1 MRKTI
6 LFILLGL
13 QTLCAQSLYVHTD
26 KETYLP
32 GEILWFKVYAL
43 NDDTHVPVQE
53 KGIAYIHILDQN
65 GNSVLDTKLA
75 LENKNSG
82 SLFIPQRLQAG
93 KYTFTAS
100 TLGQTGAPFKKSL
113 VILNPFAVVGQ
124 VMQERTPSVQFYP
137 ESGNLI
143 ERISSRIAY
152 IVKDGTGQKV
162 DAELYQ
168 GEQKLSSPFHWNP
181 ENGTSLYAIFP
192 GGKRVDLTLPQPL
205 KSGYVLEAVSGQTA
219 YTVQVKASKDFAG
232 KSVKLTYGTGKHINL
247 TLNGEGS
254 ARTQIEKSDLPD
266 GTSLL
271 SLWDAEGL
279 PRAERVLFRKPGKQL
294 ELKGNLNKTVAK
306 TREDLSFELGSSN
319 VEQLAQVSI
328 SVRKVDSLLKENEE
342 NIHSYL
348 YFSKHLKGIVPHSEY
363 YLSKASEE
371 EIEHLLM
378 TQGWRKLNTTEGS
391 TEGRYHLV
399 RIRFSDKSTGAP
411 ISHQEAYFSV
421 PDLSPMIYSART
433 NADGIAHFWVKNLYG
448 TRNVAT
454 RLASGAAANA
464 DLLKYEPVKEE
475 ADFELPYGGKIPV
488 KAYSEQAISAQVQN
502 VFYAKE
508 RSQFL
513 LPTSLDSLSIYGK
526 PDYRYL
532 LDDYTRFVVM
542 EEVLREF
549 IKEVNVRKNRE
560 DFHLRAFDAPR
571 GNYLS
576 GDPLILLDGI
586 PLKNANEIMNYD
598 PLKVKKIEVV
608 ASKYF
613 FGNQIYDGVVSFHT
627 YKGNLDGFQL
637 DPSFTVFSYEGLQP
651 EREFYVPD
659 QKEGTP
665 DQRDVLLWVP
675 QVELQAGK
683 TQQISIKTSDLE
695 GDFIVDVQGV
705 DKEGKSGAQKI
716 RFTVE

>member
-6 LFILLGL
+6 IFLLLGL
-13 QTLCAQSLYVHTD
+13 QSICAQSLYVHTD

-32 GEILWFKVYAL
+32 GEILWFKVYTL
-43 NDDTHVPVQE
+43 NDETHVPIQD
-53 KGIAYIHILDQN
+53 KGVAYIHILDQN
-65 GNSVLDTKLA
+65 GNSVMDTKLA
-75 LENKNSG
+75 LENKNAG

-137 ESGNLI
+137 ESGTLV
-143 ERISSRIAY
+143 EGVTSRVAY
-152 IVKDGTGQKV
+152 IAKDGAGQKV
-162 DAELYQ
+162 SVELYQ
-168 GEQKLSSPFHWNP
+168 GELKLSSPFYWNP

-192 GGKRVDLTLPQPL
+192 GGKRVDLNLPQPL
-205 KSGYVLEAVSGQTA
+205 KSGYVLEALSRQTSYA
-219 YTVQVKASKDFAG
+219 VQVKASKDLAG
-232 KSVKLTYGTGKHINL
+232 RSIKLNYGSGKEINL
-247 TLNGEGS
+247 TLNEEGS
-254 ARTQIEKSDLPD
+254 ARTQIEKADLPE

-279 PRAERVLFRKPGKQL
+279 PRAERILFRKPGKML
-294 ELKGNLNKTVAK
+294 DLKGNLNKTAAK

-319 VEQLAQVSI
+319 VQQLAQVSI
-328 SVRKVDSLLKENEE
+328 SVRKVDSLLTENEE

-348 YFSKHLKGIVPHSEY
+348 YLSKHLKGIVSNSAY
-363 YLSKASEE
+363 YLSKATQE
-371 EIEHLLM
+371 EIEHLLL
-378 TQGWRKLNTTEGS
+378 TQGWRKLNTQKETS
-391 TEGRYHLV
+391 EGRYHLIRV
-399 RIRFSDKSTGAP
+399 RFSDKASGAP
-411 ISHQEAYFSV
+411 IVNQEAYFSV
-421 PDLSPMIYSART
+421 PDQSPMIYTALT
-433 NADGIAHFWVKNLYG
+433 NENGIAHFWVKNLYG
-448 TRNVAT
+448 SRNVAT
-454 RLASGAAANA
+454 RLASGIPANA
-464 DLLKYEPVKEE
+464 DLLKHEPELE
-475 ADFELPYGGKIPV
+475 ITEFELPYGGKIPLQ
-488 KAYSEQAISAQVQN
+488 AYSEQAISAQVQN

-508 RSQFL
+508 RSQFQ
-513 LPTSLDSLSIYGK
+513 LPASLDSLTIYGK
-526 PDYRYL
+526 PDARYL
-532 LDDYTRFVVM
+532 LDDYTRFVIM

-549 IKEVNVRKNRE
+549 IKEVNVRKNRD
-560 DFHLRAFDAPR
+560 DFNLRTLDAPR

-586 PLKNANEIMNYD
+586 PLKSANEIMNYD
-598 PLKVKKIEVV
+598 PLKVKKIEVI

-637 DPSFTVFSYEGLQP
+637 HPSFTVFSYEGLQP

-683 TQQISIKTSDLE
+683 TEQISIKTSDLK
-695 GDFIVDVQGV
+695 GDFIVDIQGI